1 MTHADL
7 TELQIEISELEKEN
21 QDLKQRLQELEVN
34 LAYVEQQLQKDTTT
48 NVAQEVSKKPTLS
61 VVSNG

>member
-34 LAYVEQQLQKDTTT
+34 LAYVEQQLQKDATATMSR
-48 NVAQEVSKKPTLS
+48 EVSKKPTLS

>member
-21 QDLKQRLQELEVN
+21 QDLKNRVKDLEIN
-34 LAYVEQQLQKDTTT
+34 FTYVSKQIESDESQNAKCGTEKMTT
-48 NVAQEVSKKPTLS
+48 NEFMVH
-61 VVSNG
+61 

>member
-1 MTHADL
+1 MTHEDL

-21 QDLKQRLQELEVN
+21 QDLKERLQDLEVN
-34 LAYVEQQLQKDTTT
+34 FAYVEQQLSERNESPKA
-48 NVAQEVSKKPTLS
+48 VFVEPKPKLS

>member
-21 QDLKQRLQELEVN
+21 QNLKERIQDLEVN
-34 LAYVEQQLQKDTTT
+34 LSYVEQQLSERQDASRA
-48 NVAQEVSKKPTLS
+48 VFGEPKPKLS
-61 VVSNG
+61 VVS